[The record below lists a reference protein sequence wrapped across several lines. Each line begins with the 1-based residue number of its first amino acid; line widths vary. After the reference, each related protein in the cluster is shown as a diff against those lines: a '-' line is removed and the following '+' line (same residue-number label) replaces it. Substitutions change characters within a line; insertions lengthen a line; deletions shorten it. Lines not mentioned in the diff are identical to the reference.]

1 MPKLINRN
9 PKLSKLKKYAVV
21 YYHGKIHYLGLHGTS
36 EALTAYNRFCAEI
49 QSNPTYF
56 LQGGESGITVRELV
70 TTFLDHAKAT
80 LAAPNYTHYRI
91 VLLDFLDKL
100 YGDDTPADSF
110 KPRSLKL
117 VRSEMVQSRR
127 FCRGTVN
134 EYTRRIVA
142 VFAWGAGEEYVN
154 TSTSDALKTV
164 KPLPSGYPGT
174 FDNDER
180 EDVPDD
186 VIRRTLPFLPPM
198 LAAMIQVQRMT
209 GCRPSE
215 IFNMKAGEIDKKSDP
230 DLWLYRLPRHKTE
243 KKTKRKKVVPLGKP
257 EQELIAPY
265 LEGKTGSEAV
275 FQPRTAMQERSA
287 EKRANRKSKLTPSQI
302 ARDETQAKKVTKYKE
317 FYDKDSYRRAV
328 EHAIIKANRQLPEG
342 EKIPNWTPYQIRHTA
357 ATMLE
362 MEADIED
369 AQILLD
375 HESVDTTKRYTKKR
389 LEKSKTLARN
399 RRNPLANGEPTGAKR
414 T

>member
-1 MPKLINRN
+1 M
-9 PKLSKLKKYAVV
+9 
-21 YYHGKIHYLGLHGTS
+21 
-36 EALTAYNRFCAEI
+36 I
-49 QSNPTYF
+49 QS
-56 LQGGESGITVRELV
+56 G
-70 TTFLDHAKAT
+70 
-80 LAAPNYTHYRI
+80 
-91 VLLDFLDKL
+91 
-100 YGDDTPADSF
+100 
-110 KPRSLKL
+110 
-117 VRSEMVQSRR
+117 R

-142 VFAWGAGEEYVN
+142 VFTWGTGEEYVN
-154 TSTSDALKTV
+154 ASTADALKTV
-164 KPLPSGYPGT
+164 KPLPEGYPGT
-174 FDNDER
+174 FDNEER
-180 EDVPDD
+180 DDVPDD
-186 VIRRTLPFLPPM
+186 VVRRTLPFLPPM

-230 DLWLYRLPRHKTE
+230 ELWLYRLPRHKTE
-243 KKTKRKKVVPLGKP
+243 KKTKRKKVIPLGKP

-265 LEGKTGSEAV
+265 LEGKTGKAAV

-302 ARDETQAKKVTKYKE
+302 ARDAEQAKKDPKYKD

-328 EHAIIKANRQLPEG
+328 TFAIIKANRQLSED
-342 EKIPNWTPYQIRHTA
+342 EQIPHWTPYQMRHTA

-362 MEADIED
+362 LEADIED

-389 LEKSKTLARN
+389 LEKSKKLARN
-399 RRNPLANGEPTGAKR
+399 RRNPFVNESIGAKQ

>member
-9 PKLSKLKKYAVV
+9 PKLTKLKKYAVV
-21 YYHGKIHYLGLHGTS
+21 YYHGKIHYLGLFGS
-36 EALTAYNRFCAEI
+36 PEALTAYNRFCTEI
-49 QSNPTYF
+49 QSNPTLVVRSGESSVSIAELVAAF
-56 LQGGESGITVRELV
+56 LQ
-70 TTFLDHAKAT
+70 HAKAT
-80 LAAPNYTHYRI
+80 LKTPNYTHYRI
-91 VLLDFLDKL
+91 VLLDFLLKL
-100 YGDDTPADSF
+100 YGGDTTADSF
-110 KPRSLKL
+110 SQRCLKL
-117 VRSEMVQSRR
+117 VRTQMIQSRR
-127 FCRGTVN
+127 LCRGTIN
-134 EYTRRIVA
+134 EYTRRIA
-142 VFAWGAGEEYVN
+142 TVFSWGVENELVEE
-154 TSTSDALKTV
+154 TTWRALKSV
-164 KPLPSGYPGT
+164 KPLPEGYPGT

-186 VIRRTLPFLPPM
+186 VVRRTLPFLPPM
-198 LAAMIQVQRMT
+198 IAAMIQVQRMT

-265 LEGKTGSEAV
+265 LECKTGKAAV
-275 FQPRTAMQERSA
+275 FPPQTAMQERSA
-287 EKRANRKSKLTPSQI
+287 EKRAKRKSKLTPSQI
-302 ARDETQAKKVTKYKE
+302 ARDEAQAQKETKYRE

-328 EHAIIKANRQLPEG
+328 KHAIVKANRQLPDDEQ
-342 EKIPNWTPYQIRHTA
+342 IPHWSPYQLQHTA

-362 MEADIED
+362 LEADIED

-389 LEKSKTLARN
+389 LEKSKKLARN
-399 RRNPLANGEPTGAKR
+399 RRNPLAGDEPMESKES
-414 T
+414 